1 MSSEVRFGSAIDITM
16 FAQQFLCRLSNQGLA
31 TFNPSSACP
40 TRPTE
45 RLSAPERHRK
55 RQYSSDRP
63 RGLARLPGLKLVLL
77 PPPLPAI
84 AGYLPVIGNPTSMCW
99 GFVRA
104 GVLSRSEIS
113 PDA

>member
-1 MSSEVRFGSAIDITM
+1 MAFG
-16 FAQQFLCRLSNQGLA
+16 
-31 TFNPSSACP
+31 
-40 TRPTE
+40 RP
-45 RLSAPERHRK
+45 L
-55 RQYSSDRP
+55 
-63 RGLARLPGLKLVLL
+63 GLARLPGLKLVLL
-77 PPPLPAI
+77 FPPLPAI